1 MKNVQYYLKKYDK
14 ERLAIEYF
22 NKYLLKSDY
31 IMNRK
36 FNKMTISE
44 YRNYC
49 IRGIKKYINRLCK
62 LKTIQLSEKE
72 QFVFIRTDPRMND
85 YDDNTDFS
93 VYKFKDV
100 FSKKKHIKPYSYT
113 FTHQD
118 EIMSYL
124 IADTYINKCH
134 LNDVL
139 VDILWEASFYGYGK
153 EHDIKIDKINE
164 NLHRAELEK
173 GEYEEVSFNDLSTKV
188 FGFSKEHLKKENQYY
203 NRYNKS
209 ELRKMEGRLVRLK
222 NKLFDASLM
231 FQVNEIRNNNLCL
244 LDEI

>member
-22 NKYLLKSDY
+22 NKYLLKPDY

-36 FNKMTISE
+36 FNKMTIYE

-93 VYKFKDV
+93 MYKYTDV
-100 FSKKKHIKPYSYT
+100 FSKKKHIIPYGYT

-118 EIMSYL
+118 KIMSYL

-139 VDILWEASFYGYGK
+139 VDILWEASFTGYGK
-153 EHDIKIDKINE
+153 NHDKKTDKINE
-164 NLHRAELEK
+164 SLHHIEEGKEK
-173 GEYEEVSFNDLSTKV
+173 SERVSFYDFQTKML
-188 FGFSKEHLKKENQYY
+188 GFSKQYVKEENKYY
-203 NRYNKS
+203 DRYNKS
-209 ELRKMEGRLVRLK
+209 SINKLEERVIRLK
-222 NKLFDASLM
+222 NKLYNESLM
-231 FQVNEIRNNNLCL
+231 YQVNEIRNNHLVEVDWL
-244 LDEI
+244 